1 MNSFK
6 IELPLADLASRV
18 DDLVRI
24 VGRMPNSATVQRKLA
39 AIQDE
44 IDVHYDSPFD
54 AKPWYLEAL
63 INDPVIRALIKA
75 DMCRL
80 TMANHSLILSEKID
94 IYQLAAANPNLMVSV

>member
-1 MNSFK
+1 MKSFK

-24 VGRMPNSATVQRKLA
+24 VGRMSNSSAVQRKLA

-44 IDVHYDSPFD
+44 IDCHYDSPFE
-54 AKPWYLEAL
+54 AKPWYLESL

-75 DMCRL
+75 DLARP
-80 TMANHSLILSEKID
+80 TVKGIAVRFETTDD
-94 IYQLAAANPNLMVSV
+94 IYALAESNPDLMIVV

>member
-6 IELPLADLASRV
+6 IQLPLADLASRI

-24 VGRMPNSATVQRKLA
+24 VGRMSNSSTVQRKLA

-44 IDVHYDSPFD
+44 IDTHYDSPFE

-80 TMANHSLILSEKID
+80 TVGNNSLILNHEVD

>member
-1 MNSFK
+1 MSCFK
-6 IELPLADLASRV
+6 IQLPLADLASRI
-18 DDLVRI
+18 DDLVKV
-24 VGRMPNSATVQRKLA
+24 VGRMPNSSAVQRKLA

-44 IDVHYDSPFD
+44 IDRHYDSPFE
-54 AKPWYLEAL
+54 AKPWYLEML

-80 TMANHSLILSEKID
+80 TIGNHSLLLNERVD